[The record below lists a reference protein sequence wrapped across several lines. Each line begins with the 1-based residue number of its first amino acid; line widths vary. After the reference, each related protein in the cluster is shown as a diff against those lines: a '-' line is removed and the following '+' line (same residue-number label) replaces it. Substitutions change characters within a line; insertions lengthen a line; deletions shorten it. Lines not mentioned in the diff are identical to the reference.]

1 MKSGYK
7 VRRQADQ
14 DIDEQAYYFAIEASP
29 EVGHRFLLSVHETFQ
44 LLATQPEMGWAAR
57 WKTPE
62 LASLRVFR
70 VTGFEKMLILYLPLP
85 DGVEILR
92 VIHASR
98 NVRALLGREGNR

>member
-1 MKSGYK
+1 VKSGYK
-7 VRRQADQ
+7 VRPQADQ
-14 DIDEQAYYFAIEASP
+14 DIEEQAYYFAIEASP
-29 EVGHRFLLSVHETFQ
+29 DLGHQFLLSVHETFQ
-44 LLATQPEMGWAAR
+44 LLATQREMGWTAR
-57 WKTPE
+57 WKTPG

-98 NVRALLGREGNR
+98 NVQALLGREGNR